1 MKHLL
6 TLCLLAITMCAVAQT
21 KKTVAVLDAVDKQ
34 GNIPTAY
41 LSMIRNTMITAVT
54 NTTDYEA
61 YDRTSL
67 DAIASEQNF
76 QRSGHVDDEQIKRLG
91 KMAGVDYVLVT
102 EADAVDG
109 WLTMIVKILNV
120 ETAKY
125 EKAIDSDFL
134 EMKPQIVQA
143 GVRDVA
149 SKLFGGSSVYTTS
162 PTSQTP
168 QPQKTLEPGGTEPSA
183 NNVSRNKVAISLFA
197 CIQADKQLID
207 GVKVEYKIVS
217 NTSEVASTDYLYW
230 ATSKVAYSEKNG
242 KPALFNVFCVPKD
255 IAEQEIGINAYMDAI
270 IKNRQEPIFIQGL
283 TSANCSNVSII
294 IRLSKEG
301 FISQEKRFNLKEQAT
316 AIAKNN
322 AATLKLITELRH

>member
-1 MKHLL
+1 MKKLF
-6 TLCLLAITMCAVAQT
+6 TLCLLAVTMCAVAQT
-21 KKTVAVLDAVDKQ
+21 RKTVAVLDAVDKQ

-149 SKLFGGSSVYTTS
+149 SKLFGGSSVYSTP
-162 PTSQTP
+162 PTSQPIRTP
-168 QPQKTLEPGGTEPSA
+168 EKETTAKSVD
-183 NNVSRNKVAISLFA
+183 NTTNNKVAICLLGAITAKFE
-197 CIQADKQLID
+197 LID
-207 GVKVEYKIVS
+207 NVKIEYKIIS
-217 NTSEVASTDYLYW
+217 STSEVASTDYHYW
-230 ATSKVAYSEKNG
+230 TESNVVYAKNG
-242 KPALFNVFCVPKD
+242 KPALFNVSCYPQSMAGQVNGTN
-255 IAEQEIGINAYMDAI
+255 EQVDAI
-270 IKNRQEPIFIQGL
+270 LQNRQEPIFVQGL
-283 TSANCSNVSII
+283 TSANCSKVSIVL
-294 IRLSKEG
+294 RLSKEG
-301 FISQEKRFNLKEQAT
+301 FIPQEKKFDFKGQSKE
-316 AIAKNN
+316 IAKNN
-322 AATLKLITELRH
+322 AVILSLITELKH

>member
-1 MKHLL
+1 MKKLL
-6 TLCLLAITMCAVAQT
+6 TLCLLAVTMCTVAQ
-21 KKTVAVLDAVDKQ
+21 KKTVAILDAVDKQ
-34 GNIPTAY
+34 GNIPAAY

-54 NTTDYEA
+54 NTSDYEA

-76 QRSGHVDDEQIKRLG
+76 QRSGQVDDEQIKRLG

-149 SKLFGGSSVYTTS
+149 NKLFGGSSVYS
-162 PTSQTP
+162 SSSAPQRPLSQ
-168 QPQKTLEPGGTEPSA
+168 QNSNSENIESLA
-183 NNVSRNKVAISLFA
+183 NNISSNKVSISLYG
-197 CIQADKQLID
+197 CIQVNKQVID
-207 GVKVEYKIVS
+207 GAKIEYKIVS
-217 NTSEVASTDYLYW
+217 NASEVASTDYQLVGM
-230 ATSKVAYSEKNG
+230 TKVAYTIKGG
-242 KPALFNVFCVPKD
+242 KAAYNFLCTPIAYAPSGTIWWDALKT
-255 IAEQEIGINAYMDAI
+255 I
-270 IKNRQEPIFIQGL
+270 RQEPIYIDGL
-283 TSANCSNVSII
+283 TSANCSQVSII
-294 IRLSKEG
+294 FRISKEG
-301 FISQEKRFNLKEQAT
+301 YLPYEQTFYLKGNSKQ
-316 AIAKNN
+316 IAKGNN
-322 AATLKLITELRH
+322 ATFVLITELKH

>member
-1 MKHLL
+1 M
-6 TLCLLAITMCAVAQT
+6 AQ

-34 GNIPTAY
+34 GNIPSAY

-54 NTTDYEA
+54 NTEDYEA

-76 QRSGHVDDEQIKRLG
+76 QRSGNVDDEQIKRLG

-134 EMKPQIVQA
+134 EMKPQNVQA

-149 SKLFGGSSVYTTS
+149 SKLFGGSSVYATS
-162 PTSQTP
+162 LTSQIP
-168 QPQKTLEPGGTEPSA
+168 QPQKDPKHDNTEPSK
-183 NNVSRNKVAISLFA
+183 NNINSNQVTITLLGVIK
-197 CIQADKQLID
+197 ADKRLVD
-207 GVKVEYKIVS
+207 GAKVEYKIIS
-217 NTSEVASTDYLYW
+217 NTSEVASTNYQLVGM
-230 ATSKVAYSEKNG
+230 TKVAYATKG
-242 KPALFNVFCVPKD
+242 KQAAFNLYCAP
-255 IAEQEIGINAYMDAI
+255 IANAFGGAI
-270 IKNRQEPIFIQGL
+270 YNTIRQEPIYINGL
-283 TSANCSNVSII
+283 TSANCSQVSII
-294 IRLSKEG
+294 FRISKEG
-301 FISQEKRFNLKEQAT
+301 YISQEKPFSLRECSTL
-316 AIAKNN
+316 IAKHNVE
-322 AATLKLITELRH
+322 LVYKLITELTH